1 MNHQKWAALRTASL
15 EYDMQGC
22 FSFNL
27 PGTQGWAVE
36 PLLTQVDPLDPK
48 SSPVQLSTQLATPWL
63 DGMQSGPEGGN
74 CWCGQKMNS
83 IVTPIGSPPFSI
95 TLACHQAR
103 QNHHTGSHWETH
115 KDQQFGPREAH
126 QQWSETCPGKYSDLS
141 VSYNINAF
149 SGH

>member
-1 MNHQKWAALRTASL
+1 
-15 EYDMQGC
+15 MQGC

-48 SSPVQLSTQLATPWL
+48 SSPVQLSTQPATPWL

-83 IVTPIGSPPFSI
+83 AVTI
-95 TLACHQAR
+95 TATNWQPTIF
-103 QNHHTGSHWETH
+103 NHLGMPSGAAKSSYGFPLRDPQRPAVRPQRGPSAVIRNMSWEIFRFVCVLQYKCIFRTLTE
-115 KDQQFGPREAH
+115 D
-126 QQWSETCPGKYSDLS
+126 YYYLI
-141 VSYNINAF
+141 INRR
-149 SGH
+149 